1 MIEWIEELAAQ
12 VIGGIIV
19 YLICRWL
26 ERKL

>member
-19 YLICRWL
+19 YLICRCL